1 MQVQEISNSL
11 LTSLS
16 QTAAPKIANQ
26 PGMGDFLTMLV
37 AQLTHQNP
45 LEPMKDSEMMSQF
58 TQLNSLQELQAMRVV
73 LDSAAAANQNAYA
86 ASLIGKIVK
95 VAQKDGSTL
104 EGVVGGVTSEKG
116 VLYLQIG
123 TQKAPLSDVIEIRG
137 GGA

>member
-1 MQVQEISNSL
+1 MQVQEVSQSL
-11 LTSLS
+11 FSSVS
-16 QTAAPKIANQ
+16 QTNTPKIANQ

-58 TQLNSLQELQAMRVV
+58 TQLNSLQELQAMRAV
-73 LDSAAAANQNAYA
+73 LDSAAVANQNAYA

-95 VAQKDGSTL
+95 AARSDGSTL

-123 TQKAPLSDVIEIRG
+123 SQKAPLSDVVEIRG
-137 GGA
+137 GVE

>member
-58 TQLNSLQELQAMRVV
+58 TQLNSLQELQAMRLV

>member
-1 MQVQEISNSL
+1 MQVQEVSPSLFSSAGQTNIPKISN
-11 LTSLS
+11 
-16 QTAAPKIANQ
+16 Q
-26 PGMGDFLTMLV
+26 PNMGDFLTMLV

-58 TQLNSLQELQAMRVV
+58 TQLNSLQELQAMRAV

-95 VAQKDGSTL
+95 AARSDGSTL
-104 EGVVGGVTSEKG
+104 EGVVSGVTSEKG

-123 TQKAPLSDVIEIRG
+123 SQKAPLSDVIEIRG
-137 GGA
+137 GVE

>member
-1 MQVQEISNSL
+1 MQVQEVSQSL
-11 LTSLS
+11 FSSVS
-16 QTAAPKIANQ
+16 QTNTPKIANQ

-95 VAQKDGSTL
+95 VARSDGSTL
-104 EGVVGGVTSEKG
+104 EGVVSGVTSEKG
-116 VLYLQIG
+116 VLYLQVG
-123 TQKAPLSDVIEIRG
+123 SQKAPLSDVIEIRG
-137 GGA
+137 GVE

>member
-86 ASLIGKIVK
+86 ASLIGKVVK

>member
-137 GGA
+137 GGV

>member
-1 MQVQEISNSL
+1 MQVQEISNPLMS
-11 LTSLS
+11 SLS
-16 QTAAPKIANQ
+16 QSAAPKIANQ

-104 EGVVGGVTSEKG
+104 EGVVSGVTSEKG
-116 VLYLQIG
+116 ALYLQIG
-123 TQKAPLSDVIEIRG
+123 AHKAPLSDVVEIRG
-137 GGA
+137 GGE

>member
-1 MQVQEISNSL
+1 MQVQEVSQSLFSNV
-11 LTSLS
+11 S
-16 QTAAPKIANQ
+16 QTNTPKIANQ

-95 VAQKDGSTL
+95 VARSDGSSL
-104 EGVVGGVTSEKG
+104 EGVVSGVTSEKG

-123 TQKAPLSDVIEIRG
+123 SQKAPLSDVIEIRG
-137 GGA
+137 GVE

>member
-1 MQVQEISNSL
+1 MQVQEVSQSMFSAVGQ
-11 LTSLS
+11 TS
-16 QTAAPKIANQ
+16 TPKMGNQ

-95 VAQKDGSTL
+95 VAQKDGSNL

-123 TQKAPLSDVIEIRG
+123 SQKAPLSDVIEIRG
-137 GGA
+137 GAG

>member
-1 MQVQEISNSL
+1 MQVQEVSQSL
-11 LTSLS
+11 FSGVS
-16 QTAAPKIANQ
+16 QTNTPKIANQ

-95 VAQKDGSTL
+95 VARSDGSSL
-104 EGVVGGVTSEKG
+104 EGVVSGVTSEKG

-123 TQKAPLSDVIEIRG
+123 SQKAPLSDVIEIRG
-137 GGA
+137 GVE

>member
-1 MQVQEISNSL
+1 MQVQEVSQSL
-11 LTSLS
+11 FSSVS
-16 QTAAPKIANQ
+16 QTNTPKIANQ

-58 TQLNSLQELQAMRVV
+58 TQLNSLQELQAMRAV

-95 VAQKDGSTL
+95 AARSDGSTL

-123 TQKAPLSDVIEIRG
+123 SQKAPLSDVVEIRG
-137 GGA
+137 GVE

>member
-1 MQVQEISNSL
+1 MQIQEVSQSL
-11 LTSLS
+11 FSTVG
-16 QTAAPKIANQ
+16 QTNTPKIGNQ

-58 TQLNSLQELQAMRVV
+58 TQLNSLQELQAMRVM

-123 TQKAPLSDVIEIRG
+123 SQKAPLSEVIEIRG
-137 GGA
+137 GAG

>member
-1 MQVQEISNSL
+1 MQIQEVSPSL
-11 LTSLS
+11 FS
-16 QTAAPKIANQ
+16 TAAQTNTPKIGNQ

-58 TQLNSLQELQAMRVV
+58 TQLNSLQELQAMRMV

-116 VLYLQIG
+116 TLYLQIG
-123 TQKAPLSDVIEIRG
+123 AEKAPLSDVIEIRG

>member
-1 MQVQEISNSL
+1 MQVQEVSQSMFSAVGQ
-11 LTSLS
+11 TS
-16 QTAAPKIANQ
+16 TPKMGNQ

-123 TQKAPLSDVIEIRG
+123 SQKAPLSDVIEIRG
-137 GGA
+137 GAG

>member
-11 LTSLS
+11 LTSLG
-16 QTAAPKIANQ
+16 QTAAPKIASQ

-58 TQLNSLQELQAMRVV
+58 TQLNSLQELQAMRLV

>member
-1 MQVQEISNSL
+1 MQVQEISQTLFSTAGQ
-11 LTSLS
+11 TS
-16 QTAAPKIANQ
+16 AAKTGNQ

-58 TQLNSLQELQAMRVV
+58 TQLNSLQELQAMRTI

-95 VAQKDGSTL
+95 IARPDGSTL

-116 VLYLQIG
+116 VLFLQIG
-123 TQKAPLSDVIEIRG
+123 QEKAPLSDVIEIRG
-137 GGA
+137 GAV

>member
-58 TQLNSLQELQAMRVV
+58 TQLNSLQELQAMRLV

-104 EGVVGGVTSEKG
+104 EGVVSGVTSEKG

>member
-1 MQVQEISNSL
+1 MQVQEVSQSL
-11 LTSLS
+11 FSSVS
-16 QTAAPKIANQ
+16 QTNTPKIANQ

-95 VAQKDGSTL
+95 VARSDGSSL
-104 EGVVGGVTSEKG
+104 EGVVSGVTSEKG

-123 TQKAPLSDVIEIRG
+123 SQKAPLSDVIEIRG
-137 GGA
+137 GVE

>member
-1 MQVQEISNSL
+1 MQVQEVSPSL
-11 LTSLS
+11 FSS
-16 QTAAPKIANQ
+16 AGQTNIPKIGNQ

-58 TQLNSLQELQAMRVV
+58 TQLNSLQELQAMRAV

-95 VAQKDGSTL
+95 VARSDGSTL
-104 EGVVGGVTSEKG
+104 EGVVSGVTSEKG

-123 TQKAPLSDVIEIRG
+123 SQKAPLSDVIEIRG
-137 GGA
+137 GVE

>member
-123 TQKAPLSDVIEIRG
+123 TQKALLSDVIEIRG